1 MLISYTCNNS
11 DCQNSI
17 SKFFRTH
24 NEVAPFL
31 DCGACGT
38 GKLERDFEAP
48 TSKSTITVD
57 NGSQAKSVEVLSDVV
72 EKEREKVNNDQIT

>member
-11 DCQNSI
+11 DCKNSI
-17 SKFFRTH
+17 SKFFKTH
-24 NEVAPFL
+24 TEVAPFL

-48 TSKSTITVD
+48 TSKSTLTVD
-57 NGSQAKSVEVLSDVV
+57 NGSQAKSVEILSDVV
-72 EKEREKVNNDQIT
+72 EQEREKVNRDQSN